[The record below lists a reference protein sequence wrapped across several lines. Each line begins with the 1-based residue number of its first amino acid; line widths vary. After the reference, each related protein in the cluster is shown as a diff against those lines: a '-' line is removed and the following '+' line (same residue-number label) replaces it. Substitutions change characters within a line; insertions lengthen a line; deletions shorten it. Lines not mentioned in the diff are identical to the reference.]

1 MVKKVGA
8 CVLGVL
14 YFVFSTYNSYYAYAE
29 EMDFENEGR
38 EIVLEAIDCEN
49 QSETLYYSSDSVFS
63 DSYRTDL
70 SDCKGI
76 KTDYENF
83 AVMDKKA
90 VNEILGNGTV
100 IVIDVE
106 NQQEINYIDSKYND
120 IKASVEA
127 EMESMDSL
135 YLSENGGEVIM
146 GFIGSAQAE
155 GEDTESKKKGE
166 RQENLENILDTIE
179 REEVFAVETKL
190 NELEV
195 ENKEGDGLEF
205 QIPSLKTAIQPVT
218 SICRLYN
225 SNYTEYV
232 GETSVT
238 LYCYRGSV
246 WDKGGK
252 KTYYNYILSSAYVS
266 PVNNMKVDEYSVKI
280 GSNNVYTSIVEAV
293 FLDDKEKSS
302 TYSLSAGM
310 GVAGGINTGALS
322 VNYNN
327 SISNTYSTSSME
339 VIERFSQMHAGGV
352 KAYCEWYVRPEGFA
366 YGQSRKIEPAIV
378 TKSTSLTNCRTSI
391 EGIVLRKDSR
401 YNDTYTYSGK
411 IIELKA
417 VFK

>member
-8 CVLGVL
+8 CALGVL

-29 EMDFENEGR
+29 EMNFESEGK
-38 EIVLEAIDCEN
+38 EIVLEVIDCEN
-49 QSETLYYSSDSVFS
+49 QFETLHYSSDRVFS

-70 SDCKGI
+70 SDCKGM
-76 KTDYENF
+76 KTDYDNF
-83 AVMDKKA
+83 AVMDA
-90 VNEILGNGTV
+90 DVVNEILENGTV
-100 IVIDVE
+100 IVVDVE
-106 NQQEINYIDSKYND
+106 NQREINYIDSKYND
-120 IKASVEA
+120 IKACVEA
-127 EMESMDSL
+127 EMESMDSV

-146 GFIGSAQAE
+146 GFIGSATAE
-155 GEDTESKKKGE
+155 GEDSESKNKGE

-195 ENKEGDGLEF
+195 ENREGDVLEF

-218 SICRLYN
+218 TMCRLYTN
-225 SNYTEYV
+225 GYTEYL

-266 PVNNMKVDEYSVKI
+266 PVNDVKVNEYSVKI
-280 GSNNVYTSIVEAV
+280 GSNNVYTSIVEAA

-302 TYSLSAGM
+302 TYSLTAGM
-310 GVAGGINTGALS
+310 GVTGGNNSGTLN

-352 KAYCEWYVRPEGFA
+352 KAYCEWYVKPEDPVE
-366 YGQSRKIEPAIV
+366 GQSRKIEPAIV
-378 TKSTSLTNCRTSI
+378 TKSTSLTNCRTSV
-391 EGIVLRKDSR
+391 EEIVLKKGNIFGSL
-401 YNDTYTYSGK
+401 YIYSGK

>member
-8 CVLGVL
+8 CALGVL

-29 EMDFENEGR
+29 EMNFESEGK
-38 EIVLEAIDCEN
+38 EIVLEVIDCEN
-49 QSETLYYSSDSVFS
+49 QSETLHYNSDRVFS

-70 SDCKGI
+70 SDCKGM
-76 KTDYENF
+76 KTDYDNF
-83 AVMDKKA
+83 EVMDA
-90 VNEILGNGTV
+90 DVVNEILENGTV
-100 IVIDVE
+100 IVVDVD
-106 NQQEINYIDSKYND
+106 NQKEINYVDSKYND
-120 IKASVEA
+120 VKVCVEA
-127 EMESMDSL
+127 EMENMDSV

-146 GFIGSAQAE
+146 GFIGSAAAE
-155 GEDTESKKKGE
+155 GENTKSENKGE

-205 QIPSLKTAIQPVT
+205 QIPSLKTAIQPIT
-218 SICRLYN
+218 AICRLY
-225 SNYTEYV
+225 TEGYIEYL
-232 GETSVT
+232 GDTSVT

-246 WDKGGK
+246 WNNGSK

-266 PVNNMKVDEYSVKI
+266 PINDTGVVEYSVEI
-280 GSNNVYTSIVEAV
+280 GSNNVYTSIVEAA

-310 GVAGGINTGALS
+310 GVAGGSNGGTLN

-327 SISNTYSTSSME
+327 SISNTYSTSSMN

-352 KAYCEWYVRPEGFA
+352 KAYCEWYVKPEDPVE
-366 YGQSRKIEPAIV
+366 GQSRKIEPAIV
-378 TKSTSLTNCRTSI
+378 TKSTGLTNCRTSVDN
-391 EGIVLRKDSR
+391 IVLKKDKIF
-401 YNDTYTYSGK
+401 NAPYSGK
-411 IIELKA
+411 VIELKA